1 MLGDVVGMPGVLAV
15 EQQMGRL
22 RQQWRPNLVIAN
34 AENAHQ
40 GSGLTPKLYQRLIAA
55 GVDAITL
62 GDHVYKR
69 MAISSVLEHSD
80 NIVRPANLPR
90 VAKGR
95 TWMRL
100 QPQAANNDDP
110 AIGQS
115 ATQALPPVYVM
126 LVLGRVFPTLAANDP
141 FATVSAALTDLP
153 DADPIVI
160 VEVHGEATSEKQAV
174 ARHFDGQVAAVIG
187 SHTHVPTADAQILP
201 GGTAYMTDM
210 GMCGPHESIIGRRI
224 DRVLKFMTTS
234 MPTPFD
240 VAEGDPRVNGVVMD
254 IDTTTKR
261 AVHIER
267 VELPA
272 DVHAPPFVAAGA

>member
-34 AENAHQ
+34 AENAHH

-69 MAISSVLEHSD
+69 VAISSVLEHSD

-90 VAKGR
+90 EAKGR

-100 QPQAANNDDP
+100 QPRAVNRDEAADDER
-110 AIGQS
+110 
-115 ATQALPPVYVM
+115 ATQTLPPVYVM
-126 LVLGRVFPTLAANDP
+126 LVLGRIFPTLAADDP
-141 FATVSAALTDLP
+141 FATVAAKLAELP
-153 DADPIVI
+153 DAHPIVI

-187 SHTHVPTADAQILP
+187 SHTHVSTADTQILP

-224 DRVLKFMTTS
+224 DRVLTFMTTS

-240 VAEGDPRVNGVVMD
+240 VADGDPRVNGVLMD

-267 VELPA
+267 IELPA